1 MIQVQLTSKRKL
13 QNLRAAHPQFV
24 LDTGEVI
31 LLGLQIC
38 QGEVE
43 SLACVILFRNR
54 SLDMKHGA
62 VFTADEYALWS
73 LVTNENI
80 AMWMIC
86 SPDQRPSC

>member
-1 MIQVQLTSKRKL
+1 MTSKTKQDL
-13 QNLRAAHPQFV
+13 KAAHPQFV

-31 LLGLQIC
+31 LLGLQIG

-43 SLACVILFRNR
+43 SLACVIFVRSR

-62 VFTADEYALWS
+62 IFTADEYALRG

-80 AMWMIC
+80 TIRMIR
-86 SPDQRPSC
+86 SLH